1 MLEELPCSELVGICE
16 KAGLSTTYRN
26 KSELVDRLHE
36 YGDKDCTPAIPDKD
50 FFLYM
55 RQQWKVA
62 KSKNVSRVEFFREAI
77 TTWKDEENVPVG
89 TLPSHLKCYNDLL
102 KISKSKDPGDA
113 LRQYYNQGKFAWLS
127 QDGSSSG
134 EEFSVAKQI
143 TPPSNGAKSNAPTKA
158 TEKENARTTKATEEN
173 ARTTKATE
181 EKQMSPP
188 ANGTESSTVNTTELY
203 SGSES
208 AYSNGDDSDGD
219 DSDDDDSDD
228 DDSDDD
234 DSDDDDK
241 DEINL
246 NVSPAGTWVD
256 ASKLKKAV
264 WKKDRKWCRYMK
276 AVLPDQPPEKWTM
289 KRFLQKLCSERRAS
303 DYKKVCYAVRVR
315 VRVRVSEL
323 GLTTPYISNRL
334 S

>member
-143 TPPSNGAKSNAPTKA
+143 PPPH
-158 TEKENARTTKATEEN
+158 
-173 ARTTKATE
+173 
-181 EKQMSPP
+181 QMAQNQMPP
-188 ANGTESSTVNTTELY
+188 Q
-203 SGSES
+203 
-208 AYSNGDDSDGD
+208 
-219 DSDDDDSDD
+219 
-228 DDSDDD
+228 
-234 DSDDDDK
+234 K
-241 DEINL
+241 
-246 NVSPAGTWVD
+246 
-256 ASKLKKAV
+256 
-264 WKKDRKWCRYMK
+264 
-276 AVLPDQPPEKWTM
+276 
-289 KRFLQKLCSERRAS
+289 LQK
-303 DYKKVCYAVRVR
+303 KKMPEQEKLQKKMPEQQKLQKKNKCPPQQMAQ
-315 VRVRVSEL
+315 
-323 GLTTPYISNRL
+323 NHQQ
-334 S
+334 